1 MTCLVE
7 CKIGEVEDTWGTPGA
22 YDVRMRGHGSRAEVW
37 LLLLFIL
44 PKITTFISKLKTVI
58 CMSVWSCITM
68 CFFVFRREHWDKYST
83 FNCWSQLLE
92 ITRKQSHDHG
102 ILAEICGSHVVNRLI
117 EIQENSQRIFKKVR
131 MTTCKVSEIKPIS
144 NVVVGDAQDMYVIV
158 ALSQF

>member
-131 MTTCKVSEIKPIS
+131 MTTCKVSVKNIPFPMLWLVMLEIC
-144 NVVVGDAQDMYVIV
+144 M
-158 ALSQF
+158 